1 MKYTID
7 GNTVEIPDDFL
18 REAKKKYGLTNKGC
32 IEMYLAGEGLIDKTK
47 EEVVETKSK
56 KKSSRKPDTV
66 KRNLIGFLRNC
77 LEDADVDSVEVINPE
92 RIVAFEVGG
101 ARYELTLT
109 RKRVTK

>member
-18 REAKKKYGLTNKGC
+18 REAKKQFGLTNKGC
-32 IEMYLAGEGLIDKTK
+32 IELYLSNQGLIDTT
-47 EEVVETKSK
+47 EEEIVETKSK

-77 LEDADVDSVEVINPE
+77 LEESDVEAVEVINPE